1 MQFRNVLSIFVT
13 PFGIIILLASTI
25 ESQSSKVWYILVTL
39 LGIIIFSKYKESQ
52 LKKVPDI
59 FVTPLG
65 NSEILVKFTQSE
77 NAKLIFVT
85 LLGIDGALVRL

>member
-77 NAKLIFVT
+77 NA
-85 LLGIDGALVRL
+85 